1 MDQARERLLERVKQL
16 PDKPGVYLFKNQK
29 GRVIYVGKAKSLIHR
44 VRSYFYD
51 VTGGPLTYWMV
62 ADAADVDFIVTD
74 SPVEALMLE
83 NNLIK
88 KNQPRY
94 NILLRDDKTHPYIKL
109 TVQEDFPR
117 AYIVRR
123 VRKDGAAYFGP
134 FIPASLA
141 KKTLNLIY
149 RYFLLRQCHI
159 KITDEPQ
166 RLCLLYHIHRCLGPC
181 AQLATKE
188 EYGRAVTDVR
198 MFLEGK
204 KEDLL
209 ARLREKMFEYS
220 SRQQY
225 ELAANYRDLTNTVE
239 ELNTRPKL
247 ISYELDDADLFGYA
261 RSAEN
266 IAVQIFFMRNGQIVG
281 RHEFFFESKLVT
293 DSGSLLS
300 HVLMQF
306 YSMPRFLPKNIYVQH
321 NFPDREVIEQLLAE
335 KKGSKV
341 KVNVPVRGKKKHL
354 LQLVIKNAQIA
365 LEVNSSAGRVRS
377 YETLQ
382 ALQETINMSSL
393 PYRIEA
399 FDISNIQGTNS
410 VASMVVW
417 EAGRPKK
424 SDYRK
429 FKIRG
434 VVGPDDFRSMAEVVE
449 RRIKRS
455 LDKEWP
461 MPDLMIMDGGKGQL
475 SAALD
480 VLEKYNLKDQPIM
493 GLAKRKEEIFLPGRS
508 DSIQLEERSPVLKL
522 IQQVRNEAH
531 RFAITFHRQL
541 RTKRSMELA
550 MDEIHGIGPKRKQIL
565 LQHFGSLEK
574 VREASKEEL
583 QKKLGSVH
591 GDRLYAKLHPELTTE
606 DLNRR

>member
-1 MDQARERLLERVKQL
+1 MERTRETLLERVKQL
-16 PDKPGVYLFKNQK
+16 PNKPGVYLFKNKK
-29 GRVIYVGKAKSLIHR
+29 GRVIYVGKAKSLKHR

-62 ADAADVDFIVTD
+62 ADAADLDFIVTD
-74 SPVEALMLE
+74 SAVEALMLE

-109 TVQEDFPR
+109 TVQEAFPR

-166 RLCLLYHIHRCLGPC
+166 RLCLLYHMHRCLGPC
-181 AQLATKE
+181 AQMAPKE
-188 EYGRAVTDVR
+188 EYDRAVADVR

-209 ARLREKMFEYS
+209 ARLRQKMYEYS
-220 SRQQY
+220 ERQQY
-225 ELAANYRDLTNTVE
+225 ELAANYRDLANTVE

-247 ISYELDDADLFGYA
+247 ISYELEDADLFGYA
-261 RSAEN
+261 RSADN

-306 YSMPRFLPKNIYVQH
+306 YSLQRFLPKNIYVQH
-321 NFPDREVIEQLLAE
+321 NFPDREAIEQLLTE

-341 KVNVPVRGKKKHL
+341 KVYVPARGKKKHL

-377 YETLQ
+377 HETLK
-382 ALQETINMSSL
+382 ALQETINMSTL
-393 PYRIEA
+393 PYRVEA

-434 VVGPDDFRSMAEVVE
+434 VVGPDDFRSMAEVIE
-449 RRIKRS
+449 RRVKRAQ
-455 LDKEWP
+455 DKEWP
-461 MPDLMIMDGGKGQL
+461 MPDLMIIDGGKGQL
-475 SAALD
+475 NAALD
-480 VLEKYNLKDQPIM
+480 VLKRYGMNDQPIM
-493 GLAKRKEEIFLPGRS
+493 GLAKREEEIFLPGRS
-508 DSIQLEERSPVLKL
+508 ESIRLEERSPVLKF

-541 RTKRSMELA
+541 RSKRSMEMA
-550 MDEIHGIGPKRKQIL
+550 FDEIRGIGPKRKQIL
-565 LQHFGSLEK
+565 LQHFGSLER
-574 VREASKEEL
+574 VRMATKEEL
-583 QKKLGSVH
+583 QDQLGPVQ
-591 GDRLYAKLHPELTTE
+591 GNRLYAKLHPEATVE
-606 DLNRR
+606 

>member
-1 MDQARERLLERVKQL
+1 MDETREKLLDRVKQL
-16 PDKPGVYLFKNQK
+16 PDKPGVYLFKNSK

-62 ADAADVDFIVTD
+62 AEAADLDFIVTD

-109 TVQEDFPR
+109 TIQEDYPR

-181 AQLATKE
+181 AQMTTKE
-188 EYGRAVTDVR
+188 EYDRAVADVR
-198 MFLEGK
+198 MFLEGNK
-204 KEDLL
+204 DDLL
-209 ARLREKMFEYS
+209 ARLREKMYEYS
-220 SRQQY
+220 ERQQY
-225 ELAANYRDLTNTVE
+225 ELAANYRDLANTVE

-247 ISYELDDADLFGYA
+247 VSYELEDADIFGYA

-281 RHEFFFESKLVT
+281 RHEFFLENKLVT
-293 DSGSLLS
+293 DEGSLLS

-306 YSMPRFLPKNIYVQH
+306 YSMPRFLPRNIYIQH
-321 NFPDREVIEQLLAE
+321 NFPDREAVEQWLTE
-335 KKGSKV
+335 KKGSRV
-341 KVNVPVRGKKKHL
+341 KVHVPVRGKKKKL

-377 YETLQ
+377 YETLK
-382 ALQETINMSSL
+382 ALQETINMTTL

-434 VVGPDDFRSMAEVVE
+434 VVGPDDFRSIAEVIE
-449 RRIKRS
+449 RRLKRAI
-455 LDKEWP
+455 DKGWP
-461 MPDLMIMDGGKGQL
+461 MPDLMIIDGGKGQL
-475 SAALD
+475 NAALE
-480 VLEKYNLKDQPIM
+480 VLHRHGLNDQPIM
-493 GLAKRKEEIFLPGRS
+493 GLAKREEEIFLPARS
-508 DSIQLEERSPVLKL
+508 DSIKLEERSPVLKL

-541 RTKRSMELA
+541 RTKRSMEMA
-550 MDEIHGIGPKRKQIL
+550 FDELHGIGPKRKRIL
-565 LQHFGSLEK
+565 IQHFGSLEN
-574 VREASKEEL
+574 VRTATKEQL
-583 QKKLGSVH
+583 QQKLGIAQ
-591 GDRLYAKLHPELTTE
+591 GEKLYGQLHPE
-606 DLNRR
+606 

>member
-1 MDQARERLLERVKQL
+1 MDQAREKLLERVKQL
-16 PDKPGVYLFKNQK
+16 PDKPGVYLFKNSK
-29 GRVIYVGKAKSLIHR
+29 GRVIYIGKAKSLIHR

-62 ADAADVDFIVTD
+62 ADATDLDFIVTD
-74 SPVEALMLE
+74 SPAEALMLE

-159 KITDEPQ
+159 KITEEPQ

-181 AQLATKE
+181 AQLATRE
-188 EYGRAVTDVR
+188 EYARAVTDVR

-225 ELAANYRDLTNTVE
+225 ELAANYRDLANTVE

-247 ISYELDDADLFGYA
+247 ISYELEDADLFGYA

-341 KVNVPVRGKKKHL
+341 KVNVPVRGKKKKL

-377 YETLQ
+377 YDTLQ
-382 ALQETINMSSL
+382 ALQETINMSTL

-424 SDYRK
+424 GDYRK

-434 VVGPDDFRSMAEVVE
+434 VVGPDDFRSIAEVVE
-449 RRIKRS
+449 RRVKRV

-461 MPDLMIMDGGKGQL
+461 MPDLMIIDGGKGQL
-475 SAALD
+475 NAALD
-480 VLEKYNLKDQPIM
+480 VLQKYDLNDQPIM
-493 GLAKRKEEIFLPGRS
+493 GLAKREEEIFLPGHS
-508 DSIQLEERSPVLKL
+508 DSIKLEERSPVLKL

-550 MDEIHGIGPKRKQIL
+550 MDEIRGIGPKRKQIL

-574 VREASKEEL
+574 VRMASKEEL
-583 QKKLGSVH
+583 QKKLGPVH
-591 GDRLYAKLHPELTTE
+591 GDRLYSKLHPELTTDE
-606 DLNRR
+606 HR

>member
-1 MDQARERLLERVKQL
+1 MDQAREKLLERVKQL
-16 PDKPGVYLFKNQK
+16 PEKPGVYLFKNQK

-51 VTGGPLTYWMV
+51 VTAGPLTYWMV
-62 ADAADVDFIVTD
+62 AEATDLDFIVTD

-181 AQLATKE
+181 AQVATKE
-188 EYGRAVTDVR
+188 EYARAVTDVR

-220 SRQQY
+220 ARQQY
-225 ELAANYRDLTNTVE
+225 ELAANYRDLANTVE

-247 ISYELDDADLFGYA
+247 ISYELEDVDLFGYA

-382 ALQETINMSSL
+382 ALQETINMSTL

-399 FDISNIQGTNS
+399 FDISNIQGSHS

-480 VLEKYNLKDQPIM
+480 VLQKYDLNDQPIM
-493 GLAKRKEEIFLPGRS
+493 GLAKREEEIFLPGRS
-508 DSIQLEERSPVLKL
+508 DSIKLEERSPVLKL

-550 MDEIHGIGPKRKQIL
+550 MDEIRGIGPKRKQIL

-583 QKKLGSVH
+583 QKKLGAVH
-591 GDRLYAKLHPELTTE
+591 GDRLYTKLHPELTTNE
-606 DLNRR
+606 HR

>member
-1 MDQARERLLERVKQL
+1 MRDTRGRLPERVKQL
-16 PDKPGVYLFKNQK
+16 PDKPGVYLFKNAK

-62 ADAADVDFIVTD
+62 SEAADLDFIVTD
-74 SPVEALMLE
+74 SAVEALMLE

-88 KNQPRY
+88 QNQPRY

-109 TVQEDFPR
+109 TVQEDYPR

-181 AQLATKE
+181 AQQATKA
-188 EYGRAVTDVR
+188 EYDHAVADVK

-204 KEDLL
+204 KDDLL
-209 ARLREKMFEYS
+209 ARLRQKMYEYS
-220 SRQQY
+220 TNQQY
-225 ELAANYRDLTNTVE
+225 ELAANYRDLSRTVE

-247 ISYELDDADLFGYA
+247 ISYELEDVDLFGYA
-261 RSAEN
+261 RTEEN

-281 RHEFFFESKLVT
+281 RHEFFFESKLIT
-293 DSGSLLS
+293 DEGSLLS

-306 YSMPRFLPKNIYVQH
+306 YSMPRFLPKTIYIQH
-321 NFPDREVIEQLLAE
+321 NFPDREAVQQWLAE
-335 KKGSKV
+335 RKGSGV
-341 KVNVPVRGKKKHL
+341 RIHVPARGKKKKL
-354 LQLVIKNAQIA
+354 LELVIKNAQIA

-377 YETLQ
+377 YETLK
-382 ALQETINMSSL
+382 ALQETINMSTL

-399 FDISNIQGTNS
+399 FDISNIQGSHS

-429 FKIRG
+429 FKIRT
-434 VVGPDDFRSMAEVVE
+434 VVGPDDFRSMAEVIQ
-449 RRIKRS
+449 RRVKRA
-455 LDKEWP
+455 LEKEWP
-461 MPDLMIMDGGKGQL
+461 MPDLILIDGGKGQL
-475 SAALD
+475 NAALD
-480 VLEKYNLKDQPIM
+480 VLRTFGMNDQPAM
-493 GLAKRKEEIFLPGRS
+493 GLAKREEEIFLPGRA
-508 DSIQLEERSPVLKL
+508 DSIRLEERSPVLKL

-541 RTKRSMELA
+541 RNKRSMEMEL
-550 MDEIHGIGPKRKQIL
+550 DEIKGIGPKRKQLL
-565 LQHFGSLEK
+565 LQHFGSFEK
-574 VREASKEEL
+574 IRRATKGEL
-583 QKKLGSVH
+583 QNKLGSAQ
-591 GDRLYAKLHPELTTE
+591 GDKLYRRLHPEHS
-606 DLNRR
+606 

>member
-1 MDQARERLLERVKQL
+1 MDQAREKLLERVKQL
-16 PDKPGVYLFKNQK
+16 PDKPGVYLFKNAK

-209 ARLREKMFEYS
+209 ARLREKMFDYS

-225 ELAANYRDLTNTVE
+225 ELAANYRDLANTVE

-247 ISYELDDADLFGYA
+247 ISYELEDADIFGYA
-261 RSAEN
+261 RSEEN

-382 ALQETINMSSL
+382 ALRETINMSTL

-449 RRIKRS
+449 RRIKRG

-461 MPDLMIMDGGKGQL
+461 MPDLMIIDGGKGQL
-475 SAALD
+475 NAALD
-480 VLEKYNLKDQPIM
+480 VLEKYGLQDQPIM
-493 GLAKRKEEIFLPGRS
+493 GLAKREEEIFLPGRS
-508 DSIQLEERSPVLKL
+508 DSIKLEERSPVLKL
-522 IQQVRNEAH
+522 IQQIRNEAH

-541 RTKRSMELA
+541 RTKRSMDLA
-550 MDEIHGIGPKRKQIL
+550 MDEIQGIGPKRKQIL

-574 VREASKEEL
+574 IREASKEEL
-583 QKKLGSVH
+583 RQKLGSVH
-591 GDRLYAKLHPELTTE
+591 GDRLYAKLHPELTTDE
-606 DLNRR
+606 HR

>member
-1 MDQARERLLERVKQL
+1 MDQAREKLLERVKQL
-16 PDKPGVYLFKNQK
+16 PDKPGVYLFKNAK

-181 AQLATKE
+181 AQMATKE
-188 EYGRAVTDVR
+188 EYARAVTDVR

-209 ARLREKMFEYS
+209 ARLREKMFDYS

-225 ELAANYRDLTNTVE
+225 ELAANYRDLANTVE

-247 ISYELDDADLFGYA
+247 ISYELEDADIFGYA

-321 NFPDREVIEQLLAE
+321 NFPDRELIQQLLAE

-382 ALQETINMSSL
+382 ALQETINMSTL

-449 RRIKRS
+449 RRIKRA

-461 MPDLMIMDGGKGQL
+461 MPDLMVIDGGKGQL
-475 SAALD
+475 NAVLD
-480 VLEKYNLKDQPIM
+480 VLQKYDLKDQPIM
-493 GLAKRKEEIFLPGRS
+493 GLAKREEEIFLPGRF
-508 DSIQLEERSPVLKL
+508 DSIKLEERSPVLKL

-550 MDEIHGIGPKRKQIL
+550 MDEIRGIGPKRKQIL
-565 LQHFGSLEK
+565 LQHFGSLER

-591 GDRLYAKLHPELTTE
+591 GDRLYAKLHPELTTDE
-606 DLNRR
+606 RR